1 MLLVRLL
8 LSNYSI
14 YTNIKLV
21 AIILVNKSNNKS
33 YTKSSSNSIDNSIL
47 DSNTSLKSSKLVLET
62 APTLL
67 P

>member
-1 MLLVRLL
+1 M
-8 LSNYSI
+8 
-14 YTNIKLV
+14 
-21 AIILVNKSNNKS
+21 ILVNKSNNKS
-33 YTKSSSNSIDNSIL
+33 YTKSSSNSADNSVL

>member
-21 AIILVNKSNNKS
+21 AVILVNKSNYKS
-33 YTKSSSNSIDNSIL
+33 YTKSSSNSADDSAL
-47 DSNTSLKSSKLVLET
+47 DSDASLKSSKSVLET
-62 APTLL
+62 APT
-67 P
+67 PPP